1 MSAGRTTP
9 PLPRSPRPPQ
19 TGPSLAGD
27 GQAKL
32 RQSAFSAWLSLLAS
46 GGTLVCCALPALL
59 VMLGAGAALSGLVS
73 AVPQF
78 VWLSEHKGWVFGSAS
93 VLMLAGGWLQWRNR
107 TAPCPLDPQLRAAC
121 LRTRRWS
128 LGVYLASLLLLA
140 VGAAFAFVLPWLMGA
155 TAGG

>member
-9 PLPRSPRPPQ
+9 PLPPSSRPPQ
-19 TGPSLAGD
+19 AGPSPASD
-27 GQAKL
+27 GQAEL

-73 AVPQF
+73 AVPQI

-128 LGVYLASLLLLA
+128 LGVYLVSLLLLA
-140 VGAAFAFVLPWLMGA
+140 VGAAFAFVLPWWMGA